1 MTKPHFIYNDLYFA
15 NIYFCPGFTRE
26 ELTEAIKLNFDV
38 EYDKDLTG
46 CYGSSIEVN
55 TEKGGGVFVWIKNK
69 ELTPFS
75 ISVIAHEALHVTNMI
90 LSGSSIE
97 IDINSNDEAQAYL
110 LGWIVRKIVETYSKS
125 FKEN

>member
-1 MTKPHFIYNDLYFA
+1 MKKPHFFYNDLYFA

-26 ELTEAIKLNFDV
+26 ELSEAIKLNFDV

-46 CYGSSIEVN
+46 CYGSSIEVA
-55 TEKGGGVFVWIKNK
+55 TEKGGGVFVWIKND
-69 ELTPFS
+69 ELSPSS

-90 LSGSSIE
+90 LSSASIQ

-110 LGWIVRKIVETYSKS
+110 LGWIVKKILETYSYQL
-125 FKEN
+125 KEK